1 MTDQQQLCEGFLAEI
16 EASGLPK
23 AAGEGMLRELG
34 LVEDSG
40 LSKTAREQSFLALFD
55 HRYATIPDLQSALIK
70 ESENFR
76 EGLKTAMLENGADL
90 HTVEGLFK
98 EAEDRFTEVITG
110 TLSKEAGIGSAAAKF
125 LSGMKAPLRGM
136 AASGRGFGSGTIG
149 KGDFLRSVV
158 PGIDDA
164 VIGLKDLGKLDELHA
179 GTTRIALGDKL
190 QNLGLRGIGNQVTTW
205 GENAARAQANNLA
218 NAGFRSK
225 ANDVFQAARNE
236 ARSASGITA
245 KTQQNLDDLK
255 NIKIPNT
262 QQPGNVSQDVLQAGV
277 DRATNFAKDPLGAK
291 MMPSAGGGGLMG
303 GHMRFTPGRGL
314 GRAAGGALLGG
325 MTLGPLG
332 ALGGA
337 AVGGLTGTLGTG
349 GTLAAGAGLY
359 GASKLLGGGGKPAPS
374 EDRNRILP
382 FMGNNWTGGVGG
394 ALLGSVIAN
403 ELGLDGAAGWLL
415 PLLGGVAGYNYLP
428 GMVNSFKDPLGQ
440 GANAVPVSH
449 QAGNLRNFG
458 Y

>member
-1 MTDQQQLCEGFLAEI
+1 MTDQQQLREGFLNEI

-23 AAGEGMLRELG
+23 AAGEGILHELG
-34 LVEDSG
+34 LLESSNLVKES
-40 LSKTAREQSFLALFD
+40 RERDFLALFD
-55 HRYATIPDLQSALIK
+55 HKYASINELQQELIK

-76 EGLKTAMLENGADL
+76 EGLKTAMLENGVDL
-90 HTVEGLFK
+90 PTVEGLFK
-98 EAEDRFTEVITG
+98 EAEERFTSLITAG
-110 TLSKEAGIGSAAAKF
+110 MEKEAGVGSGLAKF
-125 LSGMKAPLRGM
+125 LSGVKAPLRGM
-136 AASGRGFGSGTIG
+136 AASGRGFGSGTVG
-149 KGDFLRSVV
+149 KGDFLRSLV

-164 VIGLKDLGKLDELHA
+164 AIGLKDLGKLNELHA

-190 QNLGLRGIGNQVTTW
+190 QNLGLTGVGNKLTTW
-205 GENAARAQANNLA
+205 GENAARTQATNLA
-218 NAGFRSK
+218 NSGFRSR
-225 ANDVFQAARNE
+225 ANDVFQTARNE
-236 ARSASGITA
+236 ARSATGVTA
-245 KTQQNLDDLK
+245 KTQQNLDNLK
-255 NIKIPNT
+255 NIKIPNAH
-262 QQPGNVSQDVLQAGV
+262 QAGNVSQDVLQDGI
-277 DRATNFAKDPLGAK
+277 DRATRFSKDPLGGK
-291 MMPSAGGGGLMG
+291 MMPPAAGGGLMG

-332 ALGGA
+332 AVGGA

-359 GASKLLGGGGKPAPS
+359 GASKLLGGGGGKPS

-403 ELGLDGAAGWLL
+403 ELGLDGPAGWLL

-440 GANAVPVSH
+440 GVNAVPTSH

-458 Y
+458 YQ